1 MATKTITPPS
11 GSQGAEAVKPRYGTT
26 DAVAVNT
33 TLGSCDVLDV
43 REFRD
48 IAVKPSASIT
58 SLVVYAAETASG
70 TFVIVETI
78 GTNGSV
84 TVVASRWNVLDITKI
99 APFGFLKFV
108 PNTNGTVEVVGKT

>member
-1 MATKTITPPS
+1 MATKTVNPPS
-11 GSQGAEAVKPRYGTT
+11 GSQGAESVKPRYGTI

-33 TLGSCDVLDV
+33 TLGSCDVVDI
-43 REFRD
+43 RDWRD

-58 SLVVYAAETASG
+58 SLVVYASETVSG

-84 TVVASRWNVLDITKI
+84 TVVASRWNVLDVTKI
-99 APFGFLKFV
+99 APFGFIKLV
-108 PNTNGTVEVVGKT
+108 PNTNGTVEVVAKT